1 MCGVAEAAIVASVVS
16 AIGTVQQGRIQKR
29 NLQNQE
35 AVARYTAE
43 SQITELKEQKELN
56 KIRAR
61 EEEIQRRRLLEADMS
76 AITAYNRGLESTSK
90 QNIKDTSA
98 ELFGADVATN
108 RFNLAVAQRSA
119 DRQIGVLNVQ
129 ANMPSQASGIMTA
142 SYISAMST
150 VTSAYGNY
158 RQTRVP
164 NTGPTTT
171 TAPTVTSSYT
181 PGGTTNK
188 TTGFANKGY
197 TFTG

>member
-129 ANMPSQASGIMTA
+129 ATMPSQASGIMTA

-164 NTGPTTT
+164 NTK
-171 TAPTVTSSYT
+171 PTVTSSYT
-181 PGGTTNK
+181 PSGYSVPTTTNK